1 MEIFKD
7 CNLFLSQLY
16 SYYPN
21 TGEFMKFVLD
31 TSIIIEGKTRELLD
45 EEVEEIIIP
54 YAALNEL
61 EAQANRGIIEGF
73 KGLEEIK
80 TLRKECIKKNITL
93 SFKGERPSAEEIH
106 LAPRGRID
114 AMIRDVVRENQAI
127 LITLDYLQSLV
138 AEAEGL
144 EAHYLEIPRK
154 ELTLS
159 FKQYFSDDTMSV
171 HLKEDVPPHA
181 KRGHPGEFALV
192 KIRQNPRT
200 QGELRKIIS
209 EIDEA
214 IDRRQ
219 AIVEVG
225 EPGARVVQLG
235 EYRIA
240 IAEPPFSDGLEV
252 TIVRPL
258 IKLRLEDYF
267 LSDRLQERLA
277 EKAEGI
283 LIAGPPGSG
292 KTTFAS
298 SLAEYYSEL
307 GKVTKT
313 MESPRDLQVGPEITQ
328 YGALDGEFA
337 KTANILLLVRPD
349 YTIFDEVRKTEDFE
363 VFMDMR
369 LAGVGMIGVTHA
381 SEALDALQRFLT
393 RTELGMIPS
402 IIDTIIFIKDGEVK
416 RVYTVGMAVKV
427 PTGMIG
433 EDLARPVVEIK
444 DFETGYLEY
453 DVFTFGNESV
463 VVPIRSQY
471 KESSTVEQLAEE
483 RIMYYIKR
491 YDKGAEV
498 EITGPNSVIVRVHRG
513 VIPKII
519 GKSGKNIA
527 RLENKLGLRIDVQ
540 EI

>member
-1 MEIFKD
+1 
-7 CNLFLSQLY
+7 
-16 SYYPN
+16 
-21 TGEFMKFVLD
+21 MKFVLD
-31 TSIIIEGKTRELLD
+31 TSIIIEGSTRELL
-45 EEVEEIIIP
+45 EEGVKEIIIP

-61 EAQANRGIIEGF
+61 EAQANRGMSEGY

-80 TLRKECIKKNITL
+80 ALRKDCIRKNITL
-93 SFKGERPSAEEIH
+93 SFKGERPSAEEIQ

-114 AMIRDVVRENQAI
+114 DMIRDVVRESQAI
-127 LITLDYLQSLV
+127 LITMDYLQSLV
-138 AEAEGL
+138 AEVEGL
-144 EAHYLEIPRK
+144 ETHYLEIPRK

-171 HLKEDVPPHA
+171 HLKEDVPPYA
-181 KRGHPGEFALV
+181 KRGHPGEFNLV

-200 QGELRKIIS
+200 RGELRKIIS

-214 IDRRQ
+214 IDRGH
-219 AIVEVG
+219 ALVEVG
-225 EPGARVVQLG
+225 EPGARVVQHE

-252 TIVRPL
+252 TVVRPL

-267 LSDRLQERLA
+267 LSDRLQKRLA

-363 VFMDMR
+363 VFIDMR

-463 VVPIRSQY
+463 VVPVRSQFR
-471 KESSTVEQLAEE
+471 ESSTVEQLAEE

-498 EITGPNSVIVRVHRG
+498 EITGPNSAIVRVHRS

-519 GKSGKNIA
+519 GKNGKNIA

-540 EI
+540 EV